1 MKNLF
6 NLKVCCGL
14 ATAGS
19 VFLSPFANAA
29 LDSAEQAIAAQ
40 MAGRG
45 VTNFLLLN
53 KAKGQL
59 VIIKNGTETGR
70 VPALSGRQKGDLP
83 KDNLPITP
91 SGIFPLILEGNP
103 NQHYPAISFY
113 KQGTSSYVIHPVFG
127 TRVPKLLSS
136 SPEDKRVTAGCIN
149 VSQGN
154 FRHIYNVVS
163 TAPSET
169 LYDAEGQPLA
179 VGTFL
184 VVTEEAP
191 PAHKLK

>member
-1 MKNLF
+1 MF
-6 NLKVCCGL
+6 NLKVCFGL
-14 ATAGS
+14 AIAGS
-19 VFLSPFANAA
+19 VFLSSFANAA
-29 LDSAEQAIAAQ
+29 LDSAEQDIATK

-70 VPALSGRQKGDLP
+70 IPALSGRQKGDLP

-91 SGIFPLILEGNP
+91 SGIFPLILEGDL
-103 NQHYPAISFY
+103 NQHHLAISFY
-113 KQGTSSYVIHPVFG
+113 KERTSSYAIHPVFG
-127 TRVPKLLSS
+127 TRVPKLLRS

-149 VSQGN
+149 VSQSN
-154 FRHIYNVVS
+154 FRQIYNVVS

-169 LYDAEGQPLA
+169 LYDADEQPLA
-179 VGTFL
+179 VGPFL
-184 VVTEEAP
+184 VVTTEAP
-191 PAHKLK
+191 PAHKPK